1 MAGTTGTG
9 VAVGVGDGKGVAVLA
24 GSGVEIAVAV
34 AAVVW
39 PPAGPASS
47 EQAAR
52 NKAIAR
58 SKTAGRTHISHLLT
72 GEIVWH
78 IG

>member
-1 MAGTTGTG
+1 MG
-9 VAVGVGDGKGVAVLA
+9 VAVGVADGKGVAVLA

-34 AAVVW
+34 AAAGW

-52 NKAIAR
+52 NKAIAKN
-58 SKTAGRTHISHLLT
+58 KTAGRTRIAHLLT